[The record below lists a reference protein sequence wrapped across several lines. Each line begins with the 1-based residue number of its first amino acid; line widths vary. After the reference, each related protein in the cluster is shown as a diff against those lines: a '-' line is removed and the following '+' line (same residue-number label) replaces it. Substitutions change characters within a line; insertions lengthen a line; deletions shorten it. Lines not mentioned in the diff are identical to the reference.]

1 MSNVYSNQSPSIKP
15 NQGQVLSDLSKLEK
29 DLMARRSG
37 LTEPGDIQMIEEQ
50 LMTIKVAQEATLEQ
64 VTQSR
69 MQAGLERDVQTKTV
83 PGMALSRGETFKSY
97 NGHGNSYIDYMKSN
111 IAGLALII
119 SKNQD

>member
-1 MSNVYSNQSPSIKP
+1 
-15 NQGQVLSDLSKLEK
+15 
-29 DLMARRSG
+29 MARRSG

-50 LMTIKVAQEATLEQ
+50 LMTIKVAQEATLDQ
-64 VTQSR
+64 VNESR
-69 MQAGLERDVQTKTV
+69 LRAGIERDAKNESI
-83 PGMALSRGETFKSY
+83 PGLALSRGETFKSY